1 MGISVLWLCWDDV
14 LIAVDS
20 ERSVPTFNDALYYKG
35 GTLLAMLRTLEFFL
49 IRPKRLS
56 FLSTSVVCDD
66 WFKSSCSVKLAPA
79 LW

>member
-1 MGISVLWLCWDDV
+1 MGINVLWLCWDDV

-20 ERSVPTFNDALYYKG
+20 ERSVPTFNDALQRRKHSGYVKDF
-35 GTLLAMLRTLEFFL
+35 RIL

-56 FLSTSVVCDD
+56 FLSTSVACDD
-66 WFKSSCSVKLAPA
+66 WFKSSCSVKLTPA